1 MPGLS
6 RAFFLLGLLSE
17 FCCLM
22 KDYYSILDCTPMST
36 HDEIKRQYRKL
47 ALQYHPDKNQEDHY
61 AAARFH
67 DIKEAYETLTQ
78 PDRKEAWLQE
88 RWLRQAMNQ
97 NYAETRPLTP
107 YTILEKVLKLDRYV
121 WAQDVF
127 RMDQQDIVNRIM
139 ALLSNDHTQCLLQ
152 FNEKD
157 INKTII
163 QYLLSAANPISLSRL
178 DPFWQKLEI
187 LAQGDPLTLKEIAA
201 FRNSKKK
208 KAREEKLTIPL
219 AILFTLVLCLL
230 IYLSGR

>member
-1 MPGLS
+1 
-6 RAFFLLGLLSE
+6 LGLLSE
-17 FCCLM
+17 FRSLM

-36 HDEIKRQYRKL
+36 REEIKRQYRKL
-47 ALQYHPDKNQEDHY
+47 ALQYHPDKNQQDLY

-88 RWLRQAMNQ
+88 RWLRQAMND

-139 ALLSNDHTQCLLQ
+139 ALLSDDHTHCLLQ

-178 DPFWQKLEI
+178 DAFWPKLDM
-187 LAQGDPLTLKEIAA
+187 LAQDDQMILKEITA
-201 FRNSKKK
+201 FRNRKKK
-208 KAREEKLTIPL
+208 KAREEKLTIPM

-230 IYLSGR
+230 IYLAGR